1 MKNTLAPECQVHAKH
16 FLRPTV
22 FRGRLDVDV
31 AREREN
37 AHRFSI
43 NRVKRNAADD
53 IPSHSFSTRLVH
65 EHWDVRVERKFGE
78 ERRGYPVGALC
89 KNTHTRLFTERVG
102 KLGHGQSRNEWPF
115 ERRVSRYSSR
125 CSSPGIIRLFPI
137 TPKLSA
143 TGETFVSRQ
152 IKTISRVKAKSGKRG
167 DSSRPEQ

>member
-22 FRGRLDVDV
+22 FRGRLDIDV

-65 EHWDVRVERKFGE
+65 EHSSRAEIRRRKAGLPS
-78 ERRGYPVGALC
+78 RRIVQD
-89 KNTHTRLFTERVG
+89 THTRLFTERVG

>member
-37 AHRFSI
+37 AHRVSI

-65 EHWDVRVERKFGE
+65 EHWESSGNSAKKGGVTQSAHCAR
-78 ERRGYPVGALC
+78 
-89 KNTHTRLFTERVG
+89 HTRLFTERVG

-143 TGETFVSRQ
+143 TGETFVLRQ
-152 IKTISRVKAKSGKRG
+152 IKTIGRVKAKSGKRG

>member
-37 AHRFSI
+37 AHRVSI

-53 IPSHSFSTRLVH
+53 IPSHSFRRHDSSTSIGSRA
-65 EHWDVRVERKFGE
+65 EIRRRKAGLPS
-78 ERRGYPVGALC
+78 RRIVQD
-89 KNTHTRLFTERVG
+89 THTRLFTERVG

-152 IKTISRVKAKSGKRG
+152 IKTISRVKAKSEKRG